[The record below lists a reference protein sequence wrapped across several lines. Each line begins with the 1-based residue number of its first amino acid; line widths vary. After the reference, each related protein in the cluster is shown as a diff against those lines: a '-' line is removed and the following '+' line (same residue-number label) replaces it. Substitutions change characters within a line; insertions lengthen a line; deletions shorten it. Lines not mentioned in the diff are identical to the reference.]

1 MLLGLSGPFPR
12 FELCCV
18 LGDMTVVG
26 GRADVVEAEDELEG
40 AAVEGAEVDVALT
53 ACAWAI
59 CIIQRI
65 RTSSAVS

>member
-1 MLLGLSGPFPR
+1 
-12 FELCCV
+12 
-18 LGDMTVVG
+18 MTVVG